1 MRYLRM
7 LSGNR
12 KTQGDIMR
20 TMSYTV
26 WLKYYNL
33 EKELEDCEFCNSG
46 EHDCDC
52 GNMHDCKICDGSG
65 LVDKTYQE
73 FLKIEKR
80 DRENLER
87 YRLKTA

>member
-1 MRYLRM
+1 M
-7 LSGNR
+7 LN
-12 KTQGDIMR
+12 K
-20 TMSYTV
+20 
-26 WLKYYNL
+26 
-33 EKELEDCEFCNSG
+33 FFA

-52 GNMHDCKICDGSG
+52 GNRHDCEICDGSG